1 MRFSLHRSA
10 SSPYNFQILKTV
22 ENRDNFEITWKKLGN
37 FHKNSNILECNS
49 GIFDKWRIKNQN
61 ICDNRINYKNVSKNV
76 DFINVFLILNV

>member
-49 GIFDKWRIKNQN
+49 GIFDK
-61 ICDNRINYKNVSKNV
+61 
-76 DFINVFLILNV
+76 